1 MIESQ
6 TLMGRLTM
14 RQMAGL
20 NLYPEYKNKISS
32 FPVFHAVI
40 LIFKISSSFFV
51 YCCDKRNLRCVSKF
65 LIDKFP
71 SLKLTTKHKL
81 CLSCRIKLYKLPG
94 EAVSSGSSEQQH
106 YSGHD
111 VTTTST
117 GEANMLPIV
126 VSASESAAVF
136 DIPGAATVEIAMEA
150 VADITAEEYD
160 SISTVTAEESSM
172 QSESECISGHDAIS
186 DIIAQLKEKFKCLVN
201 RSEKVKL
208 LTILPKSWSVR
219 KKMKEFGAPDYTQ

>member
-1 MIESQ
+1 M
-6 TLMGRLTM
+6 
-14 RQMAGL
+14 
-20 NLYPEYKNKISS
+20 
-32 FPVFHAVI
+32 
-40 LIFKISSSFFV
+40 SSSFFV
-51 YCCDKRNLRCVSKF
+51 YCCDPLRCHARRRTYNRNLRCVSKF

-81 CLSCRIKLYKLPG
+81 CPSCRVKLYKLPG
-94 EAVSSGSSEQQH
+94 EAVSIGSSEH

-136 DIPGAATVEIAMEA
+136 DIPGPATVEIATEA
-150 VADITAEEYD
+150 VAEI
-160 SISTVTAEESSM
+160 TAEESSM
-172 QSESECISGHDAIS
+172 QSESEYISGQDAIS
-186 DIIAQLKEKFKCLVN
+186 DIIAQLKEKIKCLVN
-201 RSEKVKL
+201 RSKKAKL

-219 KKMKEFGAPDYTQ
+219 KIMKEFGAPDYMVRQAKNLFMRRAFSLVLTQN